1 MASHTIDSFIFIIE
15 AHLKKKKKVLFIFL
29 ISSVYHLAIRAET
42 HEYLSQCAKCTF
54 MLHVWH
60 MADRICLRT
69 SLVQNWL

>member
-42 HEYLSQCAKCTF
+42 HEYLSQYAKCTF

-60 MADRICLRT
+60 MAE
-69 SLVQNWL
+69 SV